1 MSTLTVS
8 AVIAAV
14 GVLVAIAGVALG
26 RIFTKS
32 IHEMDSAGKFRRIAG
47 IVLLSVGIFVAII
60 AFTDVKPEAPPW
72 QKDEAKVLAQ
82 AKSEGRPVLIDFWA
96 SWCGACK
103 DLDRDF
109 FTRDD
114 VRETLSSAS
123 YLPAK
128 MDLTDD
134 EDPKTETTYKKYGI
148 VGLPTFAL
156 VDPSTDPPT
165 QLVLSAKALVDHD
178 ATLCAIKAFPAVGA
192 KAAEQCAAG
201 TGTELE
207 DALQGNLLLA
217 LFLVFL
223 GGVASSFT
231 PCVYPMIPI
240 TVALFG
246 AKDSGSRLK
255 SFLLSLTYVGGIA
268 ITFTSLG
275 LVAAYTGGLFG
286 QVLQSGWVVG
296 GIALVLLA
304 LGLSMVGLYA
314 IRMPDFIQVRVS
326 KVGGKGW
333 GGALALGLVAGVLF
347 APCVG
352 PVLVT
357 LLTYIAQERDLVM
370 GAVLMI
376 DYAFGMGLLFIGLGT
391 FSGVLQKIPR
401 GGNWLEGIEVAL
413 GCLLIAMALFYLK
426 DLVGPLKAMV
436 PWAQALLQ
444 A

>member
-1 MSTLTVS
+1 MSTLGVT

-14 GVLVAIAGVALG
+14 GVVVAVLGVVVG
-26 RIFTKS
+26 QIFTKS
-32 IHEMDSAGKFRRIAG
+32 IHEMEGASKFRRVAG
-47 IVLLSVGIFVAII
+47 IVLLSLGVFVAII
-60 AFTDVKPEAPPW
+60 AFTDVKPDAPPW
-72 QKDEAKVLAQ
+72 KRDEAKVLAQ
-82 AKSEGRPVLIDFWA
+82 AKAENRPVLIDFWA

-103 DLDRDF
+103 DLDRQF
-109 FTRDD
+109 FTRQD
-114 VRETLSSAS
+114 VGAALSKQR

-128 MDLTDD
+128 IDLTDD
-134 EDPKTETTYKKYGI
+134 EDPRTEATYKKYGI

-156 VDPSTDPPT
+156 VDPRKTPPAT
-165 QLVLSAKALVDHD
+165 LILDAKALADGD
-178 ATLCAIKAFPAVGA
+178 ATLCAIKAFPKLGA
-192 KAAEQCAAG
+192 KAAEKCAAG

-207 DALQGNLLLA
+207 EALQDNLFLA

-246 AKDSGSRLK
+246 AKDSGSRLR

-268 ITFTSLG
+268 VTFTVLG
-275 LVAAYTGGLFG
+275 LMAAYTGGLFG
-286 QVLQSGWVVG
+286 EVLQSAWVVG

-314 IRMPDFIQVRVS
+314 IRLPDSIQMRVS
-326 KVGGKGW
+326 KVGGQGW

-357 LLTYIAQERDLVM
+357 LLTYIAQERDLVL

-376 DYAFGMGLLFIGLGT
+376 DYALGMGLLFIGIGT
-391 FSGVLQKIPR
+391 FSGVIQKIPR

-426 DLVGPLKAMV
+426 DIIGPLKAVV
-436 PWAQALLQ
+436 PWAQAVLQ